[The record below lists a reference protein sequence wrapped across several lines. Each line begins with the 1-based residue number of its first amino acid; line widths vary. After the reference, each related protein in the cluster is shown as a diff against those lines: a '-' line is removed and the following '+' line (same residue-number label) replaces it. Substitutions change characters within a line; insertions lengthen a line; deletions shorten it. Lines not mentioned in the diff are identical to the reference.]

1 MQWVLRADVERTS
14 LLEDEVRLLHFLHGG
29 DGSNGSSDGHTYTA
43 GDKEGKVA
51 KTRSGY
57 FNFLTYVL

>member
-1 MQWVLRADVERTS
+1 MLRADVERTT

-57 FNFLTYVL
+57 FKF